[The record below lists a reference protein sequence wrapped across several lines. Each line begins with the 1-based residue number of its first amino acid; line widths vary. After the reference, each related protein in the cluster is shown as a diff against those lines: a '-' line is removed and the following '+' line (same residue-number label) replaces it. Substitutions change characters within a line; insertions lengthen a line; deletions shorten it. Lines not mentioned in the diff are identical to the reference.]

1 MYKRQSN
8 DYYRL
13 EGKGSYY
20 YSFFDKAIVAMV
32 GGKIG
37 TVASFDRNDDVPI
50 FERYFMGGSDSIRGF
65 EYRTV
70 SPKYD
75 GESIGGQ
82 TMLLLTAEVT
92 HPIWGPVRGAAFV
105 DAGNAW
111 RNSYSMGFSK
121 MNVGVGYG
129 LRIRLPVINAP
140 IRLDLAYPVV
150 NNVDDEPSRLRF
162 HFNVGFTF

>member
-1 MYKRQSN
+1 
-8 DYYRL
+8 
-13 EGKGSYY
+13 
-20 YSFFDKAIVAMV
+20 MV